1 MTQRSRAS
9 YRGSGMG
16 VPGDMGN
23 RRHTGEPH
31 HSVEAIRTHEVRRL
45 LNKLSLSPEQSEAIE
60 NLSHSLVEE
69 LVHGPIAE
77 TIALVQEPSEMA
89 AIGETLHGRR
99 GTSSRG
105 AVAPAL

>member
-1 MTQRSRAS
+1 
-9 YRGSGMG
+9 MG
-16 VPGDMGN
+16 K
-23 RRHTGEPH
+23 RRHTEDPH
-31 HSVEAIRTHEVRRL
+31 HRVEGIRAREVRRL
-45 LNKLSLSPEQSEAIE
+45 LNKLRFSPEQSEAIE

-77 TIALVQEPSEMA
+77 TIALVQEPREMV

-105 AVAPAL
+105 AVASAL

>member
-1 MTQRSRAS
+1 
-9 YRGSGMG
+9 MG
-16 VPGDMGN
+16 T
-23 RRHTGEPH
+23 RRHTEDPH
-31 HSVEAIRTHEVRRL
+31 HSVEAIRAHEVRRL
-45 LNKLSLSPEQSEAIE
+45 LNKLRFSPEHKEAIE

-77 TIALVQEPSEMA
+77 TIALVQEPSELA

-105 AVAPAL
+105 AVASAL